1 MSSRAQPSCYG
12 GAARSALSVFSLFFS
27 LSLCSVT
34 VYSDRQTDRF
44 REKISC
50 NSRYFIGPSHASGEE
65 RKGGKKKKGH
75 VRGREAGGKKE
86 KERET

>member
-12 GAARSALSVFSLFFS
+12 GAARSALSFFLFLFVP
-27 LSLCSVT
+27 LQFI
-34 VYSDRQTDRF
+34 QTDRF